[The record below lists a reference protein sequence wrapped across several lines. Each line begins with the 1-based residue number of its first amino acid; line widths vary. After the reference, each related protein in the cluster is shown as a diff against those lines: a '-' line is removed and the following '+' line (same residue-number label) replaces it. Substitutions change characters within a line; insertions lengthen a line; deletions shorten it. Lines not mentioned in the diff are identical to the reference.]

1 MNTKEL
7 YLNLNGQDLFILRGV
22 LEFKK
27 ERMGT
32 YLIPDDLLKVAHA
45 LSKSGILKVEFY
57 DRDNNDK
64 YMSLCQFYSL
74 TDLGKEVMKHD

>member
-1 MNTKEL
+1 MDAKEI
-7 YLNLNGQDLFILRGV
+7 YLNLNGQKLFILRSV

-27 ERMGT
+27 ERMGQ
-32 YLIPDDLLKVAHA
+32 YLIPDDLLKVADA
-45 LSKSGILKVEFY
+45 LLKSGILEVEFY

-74 TDLGKEVMKHD
+74 TELGREVMKND